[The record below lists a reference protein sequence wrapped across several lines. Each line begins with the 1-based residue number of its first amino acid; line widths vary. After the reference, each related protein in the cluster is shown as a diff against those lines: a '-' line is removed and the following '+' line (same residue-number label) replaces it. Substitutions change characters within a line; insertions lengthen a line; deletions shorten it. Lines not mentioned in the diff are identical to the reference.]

1 MDPRNKKIAQGLA
14 MVGAAYGLPTAR
26 RHLFLCTSN
35 MNAQG
40 DDNRTCCKA
49 EDGEASW
56 QYLKRRL
63 KELGLAEEDG
73 VVYRTRT
80 NCLRICGKG
89 PIMVV
94 YPEGVWYFSCTP
106 EVIERILQEHIIRG
120 KVVDDYVFA
129 TNNLR
134 G

>member
-1 MDPRNKKIAQGLA
+1 MDPRTKKIAAGLN
-14 MVGAAYGLPTAR
+14 MVSVAYGLPTTR
-26 RHLFLCTSN
+26 RHMFLCTSN
-35 MNAQG
+35 MNAAP

-49 EDGEASW
+49 EEGEAAW
-56 QYLKRRL
+56 QYLKKRL
-63 KELGLAEEDG
+63 KELNLVDEEG
-73 VVYRTRT
+73 VVYRTRV

-94 YPEGVWYFSCTP
+94 YPEGTWYFNCTP

-120 KVVDDYVFA
+120 KVVEDYVFA
-129 TNNLR
+129 TNSLK